1 MIETLFLLKMLV
13 VFVMTFLFG
22 LERQLEHKPVGF
34 GVYSFVGCS
43 SCALTCV
50 ALAFSPTTLMPLL
63 GAIVTG
69 VGFLGAGA
77 IFRSAEGISGIISAS
92 ALWTFA
98 IMGIIVGYGDFV
110 VASILYCIIWIILGI
125 NRLFEF
131 RSFGYYQK
139 TLVLRT
145 RRYLTKDD
153 LREVFGMKGLFGFTI
168 KYNKQENE
176 FRCTSTLTGRPSE
189 LNALP
194 PRLLADPDIIE
205 FSIE

>member
-1 MIETLFLLKMLV
+1 MLISLFLIKIGL

-34 GVYSFVGCS
+34 GVYSFVGCAA
-43 SCALTCV
+43 CALTIV
-50 ALAFSPTTLMPLL
+50 AITNSPTTIAPLM

-77 IFRSAEGISGIISAS
+77 MFRGPEGISGIISAS
-92 ALWTFA
+92 SLWTFA
-98 IMGIIVGYGDFV
+98 ILGIIVGYGELV
-110 VASILYCIIWIILGI
+110 VAVVLYAIVWIILGV

-131 RSFGYYQK
+131 QSFGYYQK
-139 TLVLRT
+139 KLMLRA
-145 RRYLTKDD
+145 RRYLTKEE
-153 LREVFGMKGLFGFTI
+153 LRTVFGMKGLLGFTLQYD
-168 KYNKQENE
+168 KDKCEY
-176 FRCTSTLTGRPSE
+176 RCTATLTGRPDE

-194 PRLLADPDIIE
+194 PRLLADADIIE